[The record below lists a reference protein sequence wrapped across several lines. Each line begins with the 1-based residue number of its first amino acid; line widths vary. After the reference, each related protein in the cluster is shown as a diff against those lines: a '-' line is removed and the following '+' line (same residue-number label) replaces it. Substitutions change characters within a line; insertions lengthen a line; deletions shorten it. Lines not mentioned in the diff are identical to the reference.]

1 MRWPGTIQPSRFL
14 SHTGQIMPG
23 VRQVVT
29 TGKPVAGAG
38 WSVVVP
44 AGVMWW
50 VIAARFYMTT
60 SATVASRYAYLS
72 VAVDG
77 TTVWDGAAELAQVAS
92 TTILYS
98 FSSTVSYQPVTTSTN
113 SSLVP
118 FPDVL
123 LPQGGV
129 ITGNIYNIDAADQ
142 VSAASLY
149 IEEYFFTDAQLSED
163 ARLHAELEHDIAVY
177 EYQQATQGQQG
188 A

>member
-14 SHTGQIMPG
+14 SHTGHVLPG

-29 TGKPVAGAG
+29 TGKPVAGVG
-38 WSVVVP
+38 WSVAVP

-50 VIAARFYMTT
+50 VIAARFYVIT
-60 SATVASRYAYLS
+60 SATVASRYAYLG
-72 VAVDG
+72 VTVDG
-77 TTVWDGAAELAQVAS
+77 TTVWDGAAELAQAAS

-113 SSLVP
+113 TSLVP

-123 LPQGGV
+123 LPQGAV
-129 ITGNIYNIDAADQ
+129 VTGNIYNIDAGDQ

-149 IEEYFFTDAQLSED
+149 VEECYFTDAQLSED
-163 ARLHAELEHDIAVY
+163 ARLRAELEHDIAEY
-177 EYQQATQGQQG
+177 EYQQAEQTQGG